1 MKNYRFAKKR
11 SHPYDLDLEERESK
25 VAELKKELLAQ
36 ETSLLKEKA
45 AAAWEPTE
53 KFPEE
58 SLTEACRRRLL
69 ECENDKQRLQ
79 KTVFKIAIE
88 IENLVSNVTG
98 SEKLI
103 HVLMSKIQLGSPGF
117 VGNKLLSLKVIH
129 TMY

>member
-11 SHPYDLDLEERESK
+11 SHPYDLNERESK
-25 VAELKKELLAQ
+25 VAELKKELLAE
-36 ETSLLKEKA
+36 ETSLLKERE

-53 KFPEE
+53 KYPEE
-58 SLTEACRRRLL
+58 SLTEGCRRRLL

-79 KTVFKIAIE
+79 KTVFKIATE

-129 TMY
+129 TMN